1 MTQFVMKSLKLNP
14 ENPRHKKAI
23 DVLKNHGKNS
33 QALIVDLLI
42 QYGNKKVK
50 CKKTGGL
57 FDDN

>member
-42 QYGNKKVK
+42 QYGNKKTK
-50 CKKTGGL
+50 CEQTGGL